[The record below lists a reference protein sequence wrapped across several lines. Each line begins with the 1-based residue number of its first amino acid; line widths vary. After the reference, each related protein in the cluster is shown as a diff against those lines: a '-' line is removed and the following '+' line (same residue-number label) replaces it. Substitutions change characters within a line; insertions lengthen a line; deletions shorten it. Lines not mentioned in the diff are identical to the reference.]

1 MSRRLT
7 AVIGFLGALLVI
19 AALVMYGRQLWGGRP
34 GGPAGPSMDSQPLP
48 FDTAITTAT
57 LPNGLR
63 YFVRANELPPGRAEL
78 RLVVNAGSLVED
90 DDQRGLAHFL
100 EHMAFNGTKRFPGQA
115 IGAFLESVGMR
126 FGPSVNASTSF
137 DETTYSIQIPT
148 DDPAVFDRALMVLED
163 WAHNVS
169 LDAAEID
176 RERGVVIEE
185 WRMRRGAGARLYDVQ
200 FPVMLQGTRYVDRL
214 PIGTPESIQTF
225 SHDRLRQFY
234 ADWYRPD
241 LMAVIAVGD
250 FDPKA
255 VAARIERGFG
265 SIPAATTKRPKPEVR
280 LPASAG
286 GQVIVT
292 DPEATSTSL
301 ALLHRRAPGSDAT
314 VGDYRRDTVE
324 RLALGMLS
332 TRLNDIAQMP
342 KGPFVSAGAS
352 VNRSV
357 RHAEFVTLAAL
368 VSQVGVLPALS
379 ALAIERE
386 RVIRFGF
393 TEPELERQK
402 TTLKSGYERA
412 IAERG
417 KLPSSA
423 LAAEYGR
430 HFTVDEPV
438 PGIQWEHDT
447 IGRILPG
454 VTIAEVN
461 AAITAAIPEAG
472 RIVAVAAPQK
482 PTIYIPREDEMA
494 AVLASARNASV
505 EPWVV
510 RTTATKLL
518 ESEPSPGSVARAVAH
533 ESIGVTEWYLSNGA
547 RVILKPTDFKEDQVV
562 FTAVSPGGTSLAPD
576 EDVLA
581 AQMATQIVTTM
592 GFGRFGSGD
601 LRRMLTGRSV
611 SVQPVIGVFE
621 EGMSGGSSRA
631 ELETMFQLIHLAFT
645 APRRDANIFGALQGQ
660 MRAALGGQSS
670 TPEFAFSQAL
680 ARTLSQDHPRGRPID
695 ESVVGRMDM
704 DKSLA
709 FYRDRFGD
717 AGDFTFVFAGS
728 FTPDTI
734 RPFVERYLASLPS
747 AGRKETWRDPGFRP
761 PRGIVERVVERGIEQ
776 KARTAIVFTGPIEV
790 NRARAMQLGAMAEVL
805 QVRLRDAI
813 REELGGTYNI
823 GANGTASRLPAG
835 QYAVTIDFGADPGR
849 IDALAKRVLGEVA
862 TFRKSG
868 PTPREV
874 QDIRAAI
881 RRDYETNSRQNAYI
895 AGQLAQRAQ
904 TGEPLETAWQF
915 EETFNT
921 ITPAALHDVAKQTL
935 DLSNYVRVTL
945 KPGK

>member
-1 MSRRLT
+1 
-7 AVIGFLGALLVI
+7 
-19 AALVMYGRQLWGGRP
+19 
-34 GGPAGPSMDSQPLP
+34 MDLEARLP
-48 FDTAITTAT
+48 FDTAITSGT

-90 DDQRGLAHFL
+90 DDQRGLAHFV

-126 FGPSVNASTSF
+126 FGPSINATTSF

-148 DDPAVFDRALMVLED
+148 DDPAALDRAFMVLED

-169 LDAAEID
+169 FEPAEID
-176 RERGVVIEE
+176 KERGVVIEE
-185 WRMRRGAGARLYDVQ
+185 WRLRRGAGARLHDVQ

-214 PIGTPESIQTF
+214 PIGTPESIRTF

-250 FDPKA
+250 FDQKA
-255 VAARIERGFG
+255 VAARIEQGF
-265 SIPAATTKRPKPEVR
+265 SAIPAAPTKRPKPEIA
-280 LPASAG
+280 LPPATG

-292 DPEATSTSL
+292 DAEATSTSL
-301 ALLHRRAPGSDAT
+301 ALLHRRSPGSDAT
-314 VGDYRRDTVE
+314 VGDYRRNTVE

-332 TRLNDIAQMP
+332 TRLNDIAQLP
-342 KGPFVSAGAS
+342 KGPFVSAGAN
-352 VNRSV
+352 VNRYV
-357 RHAEFVTLAAL
+357 RHAEFVSVAAL
-368 VSQVGVLPALS
+368 VSQLGVLPALG

-402 TTLKSGYERA
+402 TTLMANYERA

-430 HFTVDEPV
+430 HFTIDEPV

-447 IGRILPG
+447 IKRMLPG
-454 VTIAEVN
+454 ISMEELN
-461 AAITAAIPEAG
+461 AAIAAALPEEG
-472 RIVAVAAPQK
+472 RIVTVAAPRQA
-482 PTIYIPREDEMA
+482 TTYIPREDEMT
-494 AVLASARNASV
+494 AVLASAKRATI
-505 EPWVV
+505 EPWVS

-518 ESEPSPGSVARAVAH
+518 EAAPAPGTVARTVTH
-533 ESIGVTEWYLSNGA
+533 DSIGVTEWYLSNGV

-562 FTAVSPGGTSLAPD
+562 FTAVSPGGTSLAAD
-576 EDVLA
+576 EDILA
-581 AQMATQIVTTM
+581 AQMATQVVTSM
-592 GFGRFGSGD
+592 GFGKFGSGD

-621 EGMSGGSSRA
+621 EGISGGASRA
-631 ELETMFQLIHLAFT
+631 ELETMFQLIYLAFT
-645 APRRDANIFGALQGQ
+645 APRRDPNIFGALQSQ
-660 MRAALGGQSS
+660 MRAALAGQSS
-670 TPEFAFSQAL
+670 TPDFAFNQTV

-695 ESVVGRMDM
+695 EDVVGRMDM

-728 FTPDTI
+728 FSPDVI
-734 RPFVERYLASLPS
+734 RPHVERYLASLPS
-747 AGRKETWRDPGFRP
+747 QGRKETWRDPGFRP
-761 PRGIVERVVERGIEQ
+761 PRGVVERLVERGIEQ
-776 KARTAIVFTGPIEV
+776 KGRTAIIFTGPFDV

-805 QVRLRDAI
+805 QARLRDAI

-823 GANGTASRLPAG
+823 GVSGTASRLPAG

-849 IDALAKRVLGEVA
+849 IDALVTRVLDEVTA
-862 TFRKSG
+862 FRKNG
-868 PTPREV
+868 PTARQV

-881 RRDYETNSRQNAYI
+881 QRDYETNSRQNAFI

-904 TGEPLETAWQF
+904 TGEPLESVWNF
-915 EETFNT
+915 EEVFATVT
-921 ITPAALHDVAKQTL
+921 AATVHDVAKQTL
-935 DLSNYVRVTL
+935 DLGNYVRVTL
-945 KPGK
+945 KPAK